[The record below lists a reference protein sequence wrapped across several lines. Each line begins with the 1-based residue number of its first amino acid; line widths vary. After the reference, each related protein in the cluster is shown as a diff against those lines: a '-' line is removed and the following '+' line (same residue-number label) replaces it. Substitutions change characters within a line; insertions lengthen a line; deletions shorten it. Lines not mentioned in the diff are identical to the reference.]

1 MRFWLSS
8 FFYEVAALALAAFIL
23 FFPVALV
30 AQDEQQTQESQE
42 PQEPQEP
49 QDPQEPQP
57 GSNGETASDSQAQ
70 QDGQS
75 APEGQ
80 APPKEET
87 VELNLKPKALT
98 SEEIDA
104 KIEAV
109 RETVSQSPDNKE
121 AKFALSDLLVQKAAA
136 MRGKPFGEL
145 ENLFFEASDLAPENF
160 NVTYRWADAL
170 FANKN
175 FENAISKFDQAL
187 AIKPD
192 HLDCLMKMGIS
203 QMNMMKYEDAV
214 GNFDKAK
221 KQIPTDFY
229 LLYCTGKCHFELKD
243 YDKAVEAWEEA
254 LKQSPGKQSAEAVQQ
269 LIRQAKEQDAS
280 IAGTTKDENQRFIV
294 HYAGN
299 SQQDIGDM
307 TMEIL
312 EDIYDQVTSDLMLKP
327 EIQINVIFFRTEEF
341 YEINKAASWV
351 RALAKGE
358 KIFVPL
364 RQGCSDM
371 NSIKGIL
378 AHEFTHVI
386 INLRTNSRC
395 PVWINEGLAVYE
407 EFQASFGDPTHLRS
421 DYEKFFQT
429 RILNDHTF
437 IPLKQINLNPS
448 RGAYGEHIPL
458 GYLESYLSV
467 RFIIERFGWQG
478 IDQLLT
484 SLAQGNGLDEVLT
497 TACNMSFNDFERE
510 FFDWMKG
517 L

>member
-170 FANKN
+170 FAKKN

-280 IAGTTKDENQRFIV
+280 IAGTTKDE
-294 HYAGN
+294 
-299 SQQDIGDM
+299 
-307 TMEIL
+307 
-312 EDIYDQVTSDLMLKP
+312 TSGSLSTTP
-327 EIQINVIFFRTEEF
+327 EIH
-341 YEINKAASWV
+341 NK
-351 RALAKGE
+351 
-358 KIFVPL
+358 
-364 RQGCSDM
+364 
-371 NSIKGIL
+371 
-378 AHEFTHVI
+378 
-386 INLRTNSRC
+386 
-395 PVWINEGLAVYE
+395 
-407 EFQASFGDPTHLRS
+407 
-421 DYEKFFQT
+421 
-429 RILNDHTF
+429 
-437 IPLKQINLNPS
+437 
-448 RGAYGEHIPL
+448 
-458 GYLESYLSV
+458 
-467 RFIIERFGWQG
+467 
-478 IDQLLT
+478 T
-484 SLAQGNGLDEVLT
+484 SAT
-497 TACNMSFNDFERE
+497 
-510 FFDWMKG
+510 
-517 L
+517 